1 MKTHLLVPKGEKP
14 GMCDSISKGPCLP
27 FAMFQ
32 EDFIRKVKA
41 YASPPLSTARR
52 GEGASSEPTL
62 YLPPG
67 EGRGTT
73 KPRPPI
79 SRAVVY
85 R

>member
-1 MKTHLLVPKGEKP
+1 MF
-14 GMCDSISKGPCLP
+14 DSISKGPSLP

-32 EDFIRKVKA
+32 EDFIRKVKV

-52 GEGASSEPTL
+52 GEGATSEPTL

-73 KPRPPI
+73 KPRRPI
-79 SRAVVY
+79 ITAVAY